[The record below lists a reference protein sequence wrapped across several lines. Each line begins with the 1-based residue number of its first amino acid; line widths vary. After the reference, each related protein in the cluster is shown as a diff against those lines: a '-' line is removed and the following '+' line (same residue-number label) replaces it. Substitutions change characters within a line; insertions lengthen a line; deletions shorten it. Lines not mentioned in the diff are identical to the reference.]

1 MNSRYWRAAF
11 AVAGLAMCAPFVHA
25 HEQGD
30 WIVRVG
36 LGNVDPKSN
45 NGDIASVDS
54 GAMLV
59 FNGTYMLTNS
69 VGLELLASAPFSHD
83 IDLAADGTKVGE
95 TKHLPP
101 TLSLQYHF
109 ETEGDFD
116 PYIGAG
122 INYTLFFDEKTVGPL
137 QGADLSLDN
146 SFGAAA
152 QVGFDYQLTDSM
164 SLNLDARWIKI
175 ETDASLDGAD
185 LETVEIDPLVYSVTL
200 GWRF

>member
-1 MNSRYWRAAF
+1 MNRRYWRSAL
-11 AVAGLAMCAPFVHA
+11 AVAALVVSAPLAQA

-59 FNGTYMLTNS
+59 FNGTYMLTNT
-69 VGLELLASAPFSHD
+69 VGVELLASAPFSHD

-109 ETEGDFD
+109 DTVGDFD
-116 PYIGAG
+116 PYVGVG

-137 QGADLSLDN
+137 QGGDLDLDN
-146 SFGAAA
+146 SFGA
-152 QVGFDYQLTDSM
+152 QLS
-164 SLNLDARWIKI
+164 S
-175 ETDASLDGAD
+175 AS
-185 LETVEIDPLVYSVTL
+185 TTSS
-200 GWRF
+200 RNRCR

>member
-1 MNSRYWRAAF
+1 MNRRYWRSAL
-11 AVAGLAMCAPFVHA
+11 AVAALVVSAPLAQA

-59 FNGTYMLTNS
+59 FNGTYMLTNT
-69 VGLELLASAPFSHD
+69 VGVELLASAPFSHD

-109 ETEGDFD
+109 DTVGDFD
-116 PYIGAG
+116 PYVGVG

-137 QGADLSLDN
+137 QGGDLDLDN

-152 QVGFDYQLTDSM
+152 QLGFDYQLTESM

-175 ETDASLDGAD
+175 ETDARLNGAD
-185 LETVEIDPLVYSVTL
+185 LETVEIDPLVYSVTV